1 MKAEI
6 AKQDNLKF
14 ADPFTAKLLLDFER
28 VISRD
33 FRKVYLQKLSQL
45 PPEVSHLTVTFEI
58 INLCVY
64 RQEQTGE
71 LSPEDVRGLA
81 LVLTRTFEY
90 RSYLSK
96 IVRLNLANQT
106 APDIIQDLASEIKVK
121 LFKECLR
128 MIVDGKYLYH
138 KATSREL
145 PPELEP
151 QAVSLNAFIYRVAKN
166 SCIDYLR
173 RQRLERDFLIKLPEL
188 SGHQDRSEERTLAI
202 EDLSNRVD
210 YEEAYVNRMTLDQ
223 AESLLPVQ
231 LREFFQLLRSGYQPG
246 EIQKILNLSDIN
258 FKILRRKTLKIIRQ
272 HFLKKR
278 HPHQAL
284 GQVLPIPA
292 SSPPV

>member
-1 MKAEI
+1 VKAEV

-14 ADPFTAKLLLDFER
+14 ADPFVAKLLSDFER
-28 VISRD
+28 VISRE

-58 INLCVY
+58 INLCIY
-64 RQEQTGE
+64 HQEQTGE

-81 LVLTRTFEY
+81 LVLTRILEY

-96 IVRLNLANQT
+96 IVRLQLANQT

-138 KATSREL
+138 KASSREL

-188 SGHQDRSEERTLAI
+188 SGPGDRSEKRTLDI
-202 EDLSNRVD
+202 EDLSSRID
-210 YEEAYVNRMTLDQ
+210 YEKAYANRLTLDE
-223 AESLLPVQ
+223 AEKLLPTR

-272 HFLKKR
+272 HLLKKR
-278 HPHQAL
+278 HPHPAL
-284 GQVLPIPA
+284 GQVLPLPA
-292 SSPPV
+292 SSARA

>member
-1 MKAEI
+1 MKAEV
-6 AKQDNLKF
+6 AKQDNLRF
-14 ADPFTAKLLLDFER
+14 ADLFTAKLLSDFER

-33 FRKVYLQKLSQL
+33 FRKLYLQKLSQL

-58 INLCVY
+58 INLCIY
-64 RQEQTGE
+64 HQEQTGG
-71 LSPEDVRGLA
+71 LLPEDVRGLA
-81 LVLTRTFEY
+81 LVLTRILEY
-90 RSYLSK
+90 RSYLCK
-96 IVRLNLANQT
+96 IVRLQLANQT

-173 RQRLERDFLIKLPEL
+173 RQKLEREFLIELPEL
-188 SGHQDRSEERTLAI
+188 SRPRDRSAERILAM
-202 EDLSNRVD
+202 EDLSNNVD
-210 YEEAYVNRMTLDQ
+210 YEEAYVNRLTLDQ
-223 AESLLPVQ
+223 AEVLLPAQ

-246 EIQKILNLSDIN
+246 EIQKIMNLSDIN

-272 HFLKKR
+272 HLLKKR
-278 HPHQAL
+278 HPHLAL
-284 GQVLPIPA
+284 RQVLPLPA
-292 SSPPV
+292 SCAHA